1 MAMVMAAATTTTAI
15 MMTTSCS
22 RYPLYASLI

>member
-15 MMTTSCS
+15 MMTTNCF